1 MNDIQHSMARA
12 SAFAAGYIG
21 KPYDKAGLHCWELVR
36 RAQEQIFQRPLPV
49 VMEHPGTKLAVARLM
64 AGRDKHAGWHRIER
78 PTHGAVVFMTRH
90 GHGPERA
97 AIHSGV
103 YLALDAGGVLHT
115 DDPHG
120 VVFESLMEL
129 RARNWAGLAYY
140 IPD

>member
-1 MNDIQHSMARA
+1 MTPAT
-12 SAFAAGYIG
+12 FAASYIG
-21 KPYDKAGLHCWELVR
+21 KPYDKTGLHCWELVR
-36 RAQEQIFQRPLPV
+36 RAQEAIFQRQLPF

-64 AGRDKHAGWHRIER
+64 ARKDKHPGWHRVDT
-78 PTHGAVVFMTRH
+78 PQHGAVVFMTRQ

-120 VVFESLMEL
+120 VVFESLAEL
-129 RARNWAGLAYY
+129 RTRNWAPPSFY

>member
-1 MNDIQHSMARA
+1 MDSSA
-12 SAFAAGYIG
+12 AFAASYIG
-21 KPYDKAGLHCWELVR
+21 KPYDKTGLHCWELVR
-36 RAQEQIFQRPLPV
+36 RAQERVFGRDLPAV
-49 VMEHPGTKLAVARLM
+49 LEHPGSKLAVARLM
-64 AGRDKHAGWHRIER
+64 ACKDQHPGWHRIDT
-78 PTHGAVVFMTRH
+78 PAHGAVVFMTRQ